1 MQSNAIPGNK
11 SSWKTWL
18 ACLFCVILQACGGSA
33 GAPSGAVSASD
44 NSAWSLS
51 QGQQGLFLI
60 AGGIGGPG
68 TLDGVGAHARLN
80 HPEGVALSQ
89 QSNLYIADASNYTIR
104 KITSLGEVST
114 IAGKSG
120 TAGNADGS
128 ASSALFRAPRYVAV
142 DAQENLYL
150 TDGNAVRRISAAGI
164 VTTLAGATDIAGSAD
179 GAGAAARFDNPAGIA
194 IDAGG
199 NLYVADQNNNVI
211 RKIAL
216 DNTVTT
222 LAGTA
227 GAAGSSDGVG
237 MAARFNHPQGISLAA
252 DGMLYVADRD
262 NYIIRRV
269 SPSGEVTT
277 VAGSPGINGSADG
290 TGMAAQFFAPQSIA
304 ADSAGNLYVADAFL
318 FDRMCLCGA
327 NGLIRKIAPNGEVTT
342 LAGTSKVYGSAD
354 GTGPAARFNLPLGI
368 ASSSSGELYVADTFN
383 NTIRKISPAGAVSTF
398 AGLAR
403 TSGYADGNAMAALF
417 NDPLGLAADSSGNL
431 YVSDTS
437 NLTDASNALIRKV
450 AAQGTVSTFAGMP
463 GVTGTGFAD
472 GAASMA
478 RFTYPR
484 GVVLDLAGNLYIA
497 DTGNSVIRKISANG
511 MVSTLAGVAHMAGS
525 NDGPGSVARFNQ
537 PSAIAIDRSGNLYVS
552 DILHDLAGNDSA
564 AIRKITPDGMVTTL
578 AGVIGLPGDD
588 DGAGANARFTNPLG
602 IGVDAQG
609 NVYVTDATRHTVR
622 KITPGGLVST
632 IAGAA
637 GVSGHADGV
646 GNAARF
652 HQPQG
657 IAVDSMGVLYVADTL
672 NNSIRKI
679 TAVGDVVTVVGQPER
694 SGIETGTLAAAS
706 LYQPVGIAFVRDGLF
721 AVTALDGIL
730 GLALP

>member
-18 ACLFCVILQACGGSA
+18 ACLYCVILHACGGSA

-80 HPEGVALSQ
+80 HPEGVALRQ

-114 IAGKSG
+114 IAGNSG

-164 VTTLAGATDIAGSAD
+164 VTPLAGATDIAGSAA

-222 LAGTA
+222 LAGSA
-227 GAAGSSDGVG
+227 GAAGSSDREG

-277 VAGSPGINGSADG
+277 VAVSLGINGSADG

-484 GVVLDLAGNLYIA
+484 GV
-497 DTGNSVIRKISANG
+497 
-511 MVSTLAGVAHMAGS
+511 
-525 NDGPGSVARFNQ
+525 
-537 PSAIAIDRSGNLYVS
+537 
-552 DILHDLAGNDSA
+552 LHDLAGNDSA
-564 AIRKITPDGMVTTL
+564 AIRKSTPDGRVTTL

-679 TAVGDVVTVVGQPER
+679 TAVGDVVTVVGHPER
-694 SGIETGTLAAAS
+694 SGIEPGTLAAAS

>member
-150 TDGNAVRRISAAGI
+150 PDGNAVRRISAAGI
-164 VTTLAGATDIAGSAD
+164 VTTQAGAT
-179 GAGAAARFDNPAGIA
+179 
-194 IDAGG
+194 
-199 NLYVADQNNNVI
+199 V
-211 RKIAL
+211 
-216 DNTVTT
+216 
-222 LAGTA
+222 
-227 GAAGSSDGVG
+227 AAGSSDGVVI
-237 MAARFNHPQGISLAA
+237 AARFNHPQGISLAA

-327 NGLIRKIAPNGEVTT
+327 NVLIRKIAPNGEVTT

-383 NTIRKISPAGAVSTF
+383 NTIRKISPAGAV
-398 AGLAR
+398 
-403 TSGYADGNAMAALF
+403 
-417 NDPLGLAADSSGNL
+417 
-431 YVSDTS
+431 
-437 NLTDASNALIRKV
+437 
-450 AAQGTVSTFAGMP
+450 
-463 GVTGTGFAD
+463 
-472 GAASMA
+472 
-478 RFTYPR
+478 
-484 GVVLDLAGNLYIA
+484 
-497 DTGNSVIRKISANG
+497 
-511 MVSTLAGVAHMAGS
+511 
-525 NDGPGSVARFNQ
+525 
-537 PSAIAIDRSGNLYVS
+537 
-552 DILHDLAGNDSA
+552 
-564 AIRKITPDGMVTTL
+564 
-578 AGVIGLPGDD
+578 
-588 DGAGANARFTNPLG
+588 
-602 IGVDAQG
+602 
-609 NVYVTDATRHTVR
+609 
-622 KITPGGLVST
+622 
-632 IAGAA
+632 
-637 GVSGHADGV
+637 
-646 GNAARF
+646 
-652 HQPQG
+652 
-657 IAVDSMGVLYVADTL
+657 
-672 NNSIRKI
+672 
-679 TAVGDVVTVVGQPER
+679 
-694 SGIETGTLAAAS
+694 
-706 LYQPVGIAFVRDGLF
+706 
-721 AVTALDGIL
+721 
-730 GLALP
+730 